1 MNKNKKVSILNKLA
15 KAVTCLVSASLIAS
29 CGGNTDNR
37 ELSGEQHLQQKF
49 VIGLELYAPY
59 EFLDA
64 NGELTGID
72 YDLAVE
78 ACRRLGYTPVFKIIK
93 WENRNDYLENAE
105 VDALWCCFSM
115 NGREQQYIWAG
126 PYFDSRYTVLV
137 RKGSGIN
144 RLSDLD
150 GRTVCIQAGTRTVSL
165 MSAPDAPKTKELL
178 EFPYLE
184 SAYAAFKQR
193 ACDAVTSH
201 ETRLAMLSE
210 NKAEEKILDDYLE
223 TVGLG
228 VAFHK
233 NGNHVMA
240 EALARTLKTMTDD
253 GFIQRTVEKYGIRYA
268 APTPLKATAPLK

>member
-1 MNKNKKVSILNKLA
+1 MNKNKKVSILSKLA
-15 KAVTCLVSASLIAS
+15 KAVACLVSASLITS
-29 CGGNTDNR
+29 CGGGSEDR
-37 ELSGEQHLQQKF
+37 DLSENQHLQPKL

-115 NGREQQYIWAG
+115 DGREQDYTWAG
-126 PYFDSRYTVLV
+126 PYLDSRYTFLV

-144 RLSDLD
+144 SLADLTD
-150 GRTVCIQAGTRTVSL
+150 RVVCLQAGTRTVSL

-193 ACDAVTSH
+193 ACDAITSH
-201 ETRLAMLSE
+201 ETRLAMLSQ
-210 NKAEEKILDDYLE
+210 NSAEEKLLDEYLE

-233 NGNHVMA
+233 NGNRVMA
-240 EALARTLKTMTDD
+240 EALTRTLKTMTDD

-268 APTPLKATAPLK
+268 APTKTSIQ